1 MRGLGCV
8 APLGDV
14 LRMRVKRSS
23 VVAFAFFLPW
33 VSLLYGSGALRAA
46 VAVDSLQARGV
57 DSGLVAQ
64 RTRDSLRAEGDSSWY
79 GGRLGL
85 VLSGGGALGLA
96 HIGLLRVLDEL
107 GIRPDYITGTSMGA
121 VIGGLYAM
129 GYSGEQISQLNR
141 EASWSELLNRTIDM
155 RKVMFDQKA
164 SFSRSVFS
172 MELRNKR
179 MQMKYGYIE
188 GQNLWDFFL
197 RLTWPVVGLR
207 HFDSSGAA
215 PGR

>member
-1 MRGLGCV
+1 MRGLGLV
-8 APLGDV
+8 APLGNV

-23 VVAFAFFLPW
+23 VVAVAFFLPW

-46 VAVDSLQARGV
+46 VAVDSLQAWSV
-57 DSGLVAQ
+57 DSGLVVQRAQ
-64 RTRDSLRAEGDSSWY
+64 DSLRAEGDSSWY

-179 MQMKYGYIE
+179 IQ
-188 GQNLWDFFL
+188 L
-197 RLTWPVVGLR
+197 
-207 HFDSSGAA
+207 
-215 PGR
+215 